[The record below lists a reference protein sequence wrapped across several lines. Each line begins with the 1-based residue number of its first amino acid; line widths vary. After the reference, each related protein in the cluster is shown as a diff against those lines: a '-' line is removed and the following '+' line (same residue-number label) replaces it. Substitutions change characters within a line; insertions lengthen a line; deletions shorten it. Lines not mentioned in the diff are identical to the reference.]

1 MAEPWLSVLASSRT
15 PPQRGSATHPQAAL
29 WNRPSRTNPEPSSLP
44 EPGRLRPLSEPPES
58 IQLRPD
64 SRGSAERKE
73 DVSTYIT
80 AVRMSPS
87 TANDHEHISEVRWEQ
102 PGKTD
107 TCTRQAMINF
117 IEKGNAVYVH
127 GSPDAQVGVVRATPP
142 YLRTYADGNWTNNLL
157 SLPRF

>member
-1 MAEPWLSVLASSRT
+1 M
-15 PPQRGSATHPQAAL
+15 
-29 WNRPSRTNPEPSSLP
+29 
-44 EPGRLRPLSEPPES
+44 
-58 IQLRPD
+58 
-64 SRGSAERKE
+64 
-73 DVSTYIT
+73 STYIT

-107 TCTRQAMINF
+107 TCTRQAMIDF
-117 IEKGNAVYVH
+117 IDKGNAVYVH

-142 YLRTYADGNWTNNLL
+142 YLRTHADRNWTNNLL